1 MTRFLDAMWCDGICG
16 GNVRPEAGPAYMSG
30 TIWIG
35 QDGQTDTQ
43 FTMALP
49 DNIASKECDPS

>member
-1 MTRFLDAMWCDGICG
+1 MWCDGICG